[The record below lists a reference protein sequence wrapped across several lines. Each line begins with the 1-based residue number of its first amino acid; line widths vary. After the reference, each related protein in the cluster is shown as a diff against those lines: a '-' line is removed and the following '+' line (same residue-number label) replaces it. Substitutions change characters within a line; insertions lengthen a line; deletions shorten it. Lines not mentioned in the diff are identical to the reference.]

1 MYQRFPA
8 DGQLLL
14 YVPSQSLLMYMAK
27 PPLTLPGKGHLP
39 GQDRRWTRIQG
50 WHPNLL
56 LLAFKNW
63 HNEITELL
71 TLEQHICTVWTE
83 KKWKCSTTLLPRKTM
98 LVHPTGS
105 YFYLVILLIWEMKLF
120 TSDGSCRG
128 KEILTFQKPFRVP
141 FTQFYVNLGK

>member
-27 PPLTLPGKGHLP
+27 SPLTLPGKGHLP
-39 GQDRRWTRIQG
+39 GQDWRWTRIQG

-71 TLEQHICTVWTE
+71 TLKQHICTVWTE
-83 KKWKCSTTLLPRKTM
+83 KKWKRSTTLLPRKNM

-105 YFYLVILLIWEMKLF
+105 YFYLVILLIWEMKLC
-120 TSDGSCRG
+120 SP
-128 KEILTFQKPFRVP
+128 QMARVEEKKYSLSKNP
-141 FTQFYVNLGK
+141 SESHSLNSM